1 MKAAVMMKKGELK
14 VIDVPELKPDEYQAL
29 VKISHC
35 SICNGTDWKLLMGT
49 FPPPPFAIPNLFP
62 YGDVGWYP
70 GIMGHESVGE
80 VIEVGSKVTK
90 FKKGDKVLRVG
101 AFYPGKD
108 VKFKSYWGG
117 FAEYGLVEDVHAM
130 EKGAPDRV
138 GPINYMQQVVPSDFD
153 GAQATMLIT
162 MKEICSAV
170 QNFGVKPKE
179 SFFVWGDGPV
189 GLCFARWVK
198 ITGAYPVILCGR
210 HDDRLAFALKFGADF
225 VINQKKENVA
235 EKVMKY
241 TDGQGVAKVANAVG
255 TNKLIE
261 DSLDFLANMGT
272 IGMYGLQDTSTPPK
286 PEETTINFGKRIFTW
301 NGWNLGAV
309 GPDEARVHQQV
320 LDAVKFGIFDPKSLI
335 THVMPLAEIRE
346 GMELIKQ
353 RKALK
358 VVVECGK

>member
-1 MKAAVMMKKGELK
+1 
-14 VIDVPELKPDEYQAL
+14 
-29 VKISHC
+29 
-35 SICNGTDWKLLMGT
+35 
-49 FPPPPFAIPNLFP
+49 
-62 YGDVGWYP
+62 
-70 GIMGHESVGE
+70 
-80 VIEVGSKVTK
+80 
-90 FKKGDKVLRVG
+90 
-101 AFYPGKD
+101 
-108 VKFKSYWGG
+108 
-117 FAEYGLVEDVHAM
+117 
-130 EKGAPDRV
+130 
-138 GPINYMQQVVPSDFD
+138 
-153 GAQATMLIT
+153 
-162 MKEICSAV
+162 
-170 QNFGVKPKE
+170 
-179 SFFVWGDGPV
+179 VWGDGPV

-286 PEETTINFGKRIFTW
+286 PEQTTINFGKRIFTW

-358 VVVECGK
+358 VVVECGNRKRKGFKTTISGLVLVCSRARLIPAVFYRKKNPAHSTDIAESYRIFILTNTSVQI

>member
-14 VIDVPELKPDEYQAL
+14 VIDVPDVKPDEYQAL

-49 FPPPPFAIPNLFP
+49 FPPPPFSIPNLFP
-62 YGDVGWYP
+62 YGDIGWYP
-70 GIMGHESVGE
+70 GILGHESVGE
-80 VIEVGSKVTK
+80 VIEVGSKVTM
-90 FKKGDKVLRVG
+90 FKKGDRVLRVG
-101 AFYPGKD
+101 AFYPGKNPEY
-108 VKFKSYWGG
+108 KSYWGG
-117 FAEYGLVEDVHAM
+117 FAEYGLVEDVQAM
-130 EKGAPDRV
+130 EREVPERV
-138 GPINYMQQVVPSDFD
+138 GPINYMQQIVPPNID
-153 GAQATMLIT
+153 GAQATMIIT

-179 SFFVWGDGPV
+179 SFFIWGDGPV
-189 GLCFARWVK
+189 GLSFARWAK

-210 HDDRLAFALKFGADF
+210 HDDRLELAKKMGADF

-241 TDGQGVAKVANAVG
+241 TDGQGVSKIANAVG

-286 PEETTINFGKRIFTW
+286 DEETTINFSKRIFTW
-301 NGWNLGAV
+301 NGWNLGAI

-320 LDAVKFGIFDPKSLI
+320 LDAVKFGLFDPQTLI
-335 THVMPLAEIRE
+335 SHVLPLSEIRD

-353 RKALK
+353 RKGLK
-358 VVVECGK
+358 VVCECS